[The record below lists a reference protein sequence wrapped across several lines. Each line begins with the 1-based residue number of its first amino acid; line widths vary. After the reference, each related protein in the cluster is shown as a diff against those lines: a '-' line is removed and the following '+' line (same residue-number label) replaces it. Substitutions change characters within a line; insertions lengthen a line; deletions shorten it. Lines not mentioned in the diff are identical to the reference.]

1 MRDESTP
8 SWPEDLAGLDP
19 LFPQISEVRPDEL
32 ERKTALVVDDEEG
45 VRRLFERLLTDA
57 GYQVKQA
64 HDGAAALEIV
74 ASLSPDVVLLDVK
87 MPGGLDGFEVCRRI
101 RSDPATR
108 LTPVVI
114 VTGLHG
120 QEERILGIEAG
131 ADDFLSKPVDRVEL
145 LARVRSLV
153 RIKQHTDDLDSA
165 TSIVMTLAS
174 MIESRD
180 GYGEGHCH
188 RMANYAT
195 GLGRALWLD
204 EADVRSLYRGAFLHD
219 IGMLTVADSI
229 LQKPGPLS
237 PDERERIRSHT
248 VVGDRLCSNLRSLQS
263 VRPIVR
269 HHHEHLDGS
278 GYPDGLQGTHVP
290 LLAQIVGIVDTY
302 EALTTERPYQ
312 RAISREAA
320 FDVLRQHVQRGWR
333 SDDLVERFVSVIGR
347 LHAA

>member
-1 MRDESTP
+1 M
-8 SWPEDLAGLDP
+8 
-19 LFPQISEVRPDEL
+19 
-32 ERKTALVVDDEEG
+32 KH
-45 VRRLFERLLTDA
+45 
-57 GYQVKQA
+57 A

-248 VVGDRLCSNLRSLQS
+248 VVGDRALQQPAVAA
-263 VRPIVR
+263 VRA
-269 HHHEHLDGS
+269 
-278 GYPDGLQGTHVP
+278 PD
-290 LLAQIVGIVDTY
+290 
-302 EALTTERPYQ
+302 
-312 RAISREAA
+312 RAAPPRAP
-320 FDVLRQHVQRGWR
+320 
-333 SDDLVERFVSVIGR
+333 GR
-347 LHAA
+347 LWISGRPSGTSCAAARADCRDRRHLRGVDDGAAVSTGDSAGRGL